1 VIYIGSF
8 FHLTDQQHP
17 AETDRRHGEFILI
30 VQAQSADAASVLFR
44 QRIEDARASS
54 TLFAGKGSVFFTQLL
69 EMDQLPRTE
78 ALMVNYKSIAGD
90 PAMPFIGCSVPMEQV
105 DGCRIV
111 DWDRSRPAIDG
122 KIEPPFLS
130 FDAPS

>member
-1 VIYIGSF
+1 MIYIGGF
-8 FHLTDQQHP
+8 FYLTDQQQP
-17 AETDRRHGEFILI
+17 LEADRRHGEFILI
-30 VQAQSADAASVLFR
+30 VEAQNAEAAIAIFR
-44 QRIEDARASS
+44 QRILDARANT

-69 EMDQLPRTE
+69 EVDRLPRAE

-90 PAMPFIGCSVPMEQV
+90 PAMPFIGCSAPTDQM

-111 DWDRSRPAIDG
+111 DWDRNRPAIDG
-122 KIEPPFLS
+122 EAEPPFLS